1 MKNEFFISLCDHIH
15 VNDLFLVDK
24 KSMQLFKDVV
34 NKNIEH
40 HLANGWIYMNK
51 NVEEKNDDDLTE
63 DTVFFYPIIGII
75 RNNLIE
81 NLHD

>member
-1 MKNEFFISLCDHIH
+1 
-15 VNDLFLVDK
+15 
-24 KSMQLFKDVV
+24 
-34 NKNIEH
+34 
-40 HLANGWIYMNK
+40 MNK